1 MIMLLIIYLII
12 AVMLGGLIYGIIE
25 IKDPNTA
32 HDDDI
37 MGPLVTGSVLWP
49 LAIIVIICAFVG
61 KYLINVSIKIGHK
74 IALKF

>member
-1 MIMLLIIYLII
+1 MIILLIIYLII
-12 AVMLGGLIYGIIE
+12 GVALGGITYGVLE

-32 HDDDI
+32 KDDDI

-74 IALKF
+74 IASKF